1 MLIILLLNQLHGG
14 KIVAVNFSILIIVK
28 ENNSVKEAILVVIQT
43 VLQLEDVVMIYSL
56 VHAKLLNT
64 SQILFVSM
72 KIMN

>member
-14 KIVAVNFSILIIVK
+14 KIAAVNFSILIIVK

>member
-14 KIVAVNFSILIIVK
+14 KILAVNFSILIIVK